1 MVQDILCDIFT
12 RIRNAVCI
20 KRSTVRIPKTRI
32 TVDLRQIFYS
42 EGFIDEISEPL
53 LSTNSNKQ
61 MLLLRLKYKGI
72 QRIPVIIKL
81 QRVSRP
87 GLRIYVDY
95 KEIPR
100 VLGNL
105 NLTILSTSKGLIT
118 NHQALHNKIG
128 GEVLCSI
135 W

>member
-1 MVQDILCDIFT
+1 MIQDILCDIFT

-20 KRSTVRIPKTRI
+20 KKSTIRIPKTRI
-32 TVDLRQIFYS
+32 TVNLRQIFYS
-42 EGFIDEISEPL
+42 EGFINEISEPL

-118 NHQALHNKIG
+118 NHQALYNKIG

>member
-1 MVQDILCDIFT
+1 MIQDILCDIFT

-87 GLRIYVDY
+87 GLRIYVGY

-118 NHQALHNKIG
+118 NHQALYNKVG

>member
-1 MVQDILCDIFT
+1 MIQDILCDIFT

-20 KRSTVRIPKTRI
+20 KRSTIRIPKTRI

-87 GLRIYVDY
+87 GLRIYVGY

-118 NHQALHNKIG
+118 NHQALYNKVG

>member
-87 GLRIYVDY
+87 GLRIYVGY

-118 NHQALHNKIG
+118 NHQALYNKVG

>member
-87 GLRIYVDY
+87 GLRIYVGY

>member
-61 MLLLRLKYKGI
+61 MLHLRLKYKGI

-87 GLRIYVDY
+87 GLRIYVGY

-118 NHQALHNKIG
+118 NHQALYNKIG

>member
-61 MLLLRLKYKGI
+61 ILLLRLKYKGI

-87 GLRIYVDY
+87 GLRIYVGY

-118 NHQALHNKIG
+118 NHQALYNKVG

>member
-20 KRSTVRIPKTRI
+20 KRSTIRIPKTRI

-87 GLRIYVDY
+87 GLRIYVGY

-118 NHQALHNKIG
+118 NHQALYNKVG